1 MSTSRVTTDDG
12 VGLDVEC
19 QGSGA
24 PFLMVHGFTGARDD
38 FTDHLSRL
46 AEHATVVTF
55 DHRGHG
61 RSDHPADVSAYSLDR
76 LARDALAVA
85 DALDLGR
92 FRLLG
97 HSMGGMVAR
106 RLVLAHPDR
115 VDGLVL
121 MGTSPG
127 PPSDIDPELAEIAA
141 QLALEDMTALRE
153 ILDEANVL
161 GSEADQRVRRERPGY
176 EELCAWRWAH
186 MSPHG
191 YAGLLRDI
199 VHQPDQ
205 LDAMRSISC
214 PTLVIAGEQDTTFL
228 VDARRI
234 AGVVPDGRLVVV
246 PDAGH
251 SPQFESPDAYF
262 EAVDGFLRA
271 LPAREAA

>member
-1 MSTSRVTTDDG
+1 
-12 VGLDVEC
+12 
-19 QGSGA
+19 
-24 PFLMVHGFTGARDD
+24 MVHGFTGARDD
-38 FTDHLSRL
+38 FADHLPRL

-61 RSDHPADVSAYSLDR
+61 RSDHPADVSAYSLDG

-106 RLVLAHPDR
+106 RLVLAHPER

-127 PPSDIDPELAEIAA
+127 PPSDIDPTMAEIAA
-141 QLALEDMTALRE
+141 QLALEDMTALRA
-153 ILDEANVL
+153 ILDEVNVL
-161 GSEADQRVRRERPGY
+161 GSEADQRVRFERPGY
-176 EELCAWRWAH
+176 EELCSWKWAH

-191 YAGLLRDI
+191 YAALLRDI
-199 VHQPDQ
+199 VQQPDQ
-205 LDAMRSISC
+205 LDAMRAISC
-214 PTLVIAGEQDTTFL
+214 PTLLIVGDQDVTFL
-228 VDARRI
+228 ADARRMADAI
-234 AGVVPDGRLVVV
+234 PAARLVVI

-251 SPQFESPDAYF
+251 SPQFENPDAYF
-262 EAVDGFLRA
+262 ETVDGFLRS
-271 LPAREAA
+271 LPASKAA